1 MSNWAKILEFW
12 CREKEEGG
20 PEGRNE
26 LPARVYRLG
35 KGWEWFCLHKWE
47 HVDWREA
54 GAAEAISGRSPSS
67 SVRKSIVLQDGW
79 EKKDGS
85 GIRRLPPPLNFE
97 ATCLMLLCLHFDIK
111 TKLTLLVQ
119 LWRKLRTYKWGHK
132 QNTETRTAEG
142 NSWNVVSG
150 KRFRTSPSDWNLS
163 FGGRGGGEEVS
174 VLAHQ
179 TETWVSEEEKEK
191 TLPYFSIRLKLEF
204 RRARRRRMRSFRTSP
219 PDWNLSFGGRGGG
232 EVSVL
237 LHQTETWVSEDEEEK
252 FSYFSIR
259 LKLEFRRARRRR
271 RRSFRTSPSDWNLS
285 FGGREVS
292 VLLHQTETWVSED
305 EEEKFSYLSIRLKL
319 EFRRTR
325 RRRRIFRTSPS
336 DWNLSFGGRGG
347 KGEVFV
353 LLHQTETWVSEE
365 EEEKEKKKK
374 KKKKKLMKMK

>member
-163 FGGRGGGEEVS
+163 FGGRGGGGEEVS

-219 PDWNLSFGGRGGG
+219 PDWNLSFGGRGG
-232 EVSVL
+232 EVFVF
-237 LHQTETWVSEDEEEK
+237 LHQTETWVSEGEEEEEEK
-252 FSYFSIR
+252 FPYFSIR
-259 LKLEFRRARRRR
+259 LKLEFRRT
-271 RRSFRTSPSDWNLS
+271 RSFRTSPSDWNLS
-285 FGGREVS
+285 FGGRGGEVF
-292 VLLHQTETWVSED
+292 VFIHQTETWVSEN
-305 EEEKFSYLSIRLKL
+305 EEKEENFPYFSVRLKL

-325 RRRRIFRTSPS
+325 RKRRSFRTSPS
-336 DWNLSFGGRGG
+336 NWNLSFGGRGG
-347 KGEVFV
+347 KGE
-353 LLHQTETWVSEE
+353 EE
-365 EEEKEKKKK
+365 EEEEEEANENEIEK
-374 KKKKKLMKMK
+374 LNL